1 MLKALREEYKSF
13 FGDLR
18 SYWSCYGGMTR
29 VLATPYTPIA
39 IFVTLASWRSWH
51 APGWYSTPLSVLP
64 SLLGFTLAAYALL
77 LGFGDEGFLKF
88 LAVTDGT
95 TSARTE
101 EKHISVLT
109 SVSAIF
115 LHFVVVEVLALLLS
129 IIGSAVWPVPSN
141 DAAYYQ
147 MSTWQL
153 TFACI
158 ATIMFDLAVVLGL
171 AAALNIYHA
180 TRWYVQYH
188 RAVDA
193 AQKSKGSLES
203 K

>member
-1 MLKALREEYKSF
+1 
-13 FGDLR
+13 
-18 SYWSCYGGMTR
+18 
-29 VLATPYTPIA
+29 
-39 IFVTLASWRSWH
+39 
-51 APGWYSTPLSVLP
+51 VLP

-95 TSARTE
+95 TSSQTE

-129 IIGSAVWPVPSN
+129 IIGSAVWPVPSDSF

-147 MSTWQL
+147 MSIWQL
-153 TFACI
+153 TYAGI
-158 ATIMFDLAVVLGL
+158 ATVTFDLAVILGL

-180 TRWYVQYH
+180 TRWYVQFH
-188 RAVDA
+188 RAVYA
-193 AQKSKGSLES
+193 AQRGKDNSASK
-203 K
+203 